1 MQFIVTGTHSALVWY
16 LPCDFPKWGPILL
29 TGYMV
34 VLFVLFMNFYIKSY
48 LTKRPRAAGD
58 VAKPHTKVSHKNGST
73 VVTNGQSS
81 SNGAVAQNGVLAG
94 GANGH
99 ITMNGDSIS
108 VKKSN

>member
-48 LTKRPRAAGD
+48 LTKKPRAAGD
-58 VAKPHTKVSHKNGST
+58 DTKRSAIGSHKNGST
-73 VVTNGQSS
+73 VFSNGRSS
-81 SNGAVAQNGVLAG
+81 SNCALAQNGVLAG
-94 GANGH
+94 EANGH
-99 ITMNGDSIS
+99 IMANGKSIS
-108 VKKSN
+108 DKKSK